1 MPMKKIIMRVWNLG
15 CMAGFEEKP
24 QNIISDFKK
33 LDFDYVPEKLVHRD
47 EPMNRI
53 FSIIKPGI
61 EASSNQRV
69 VITGSVGTGKSS
81 LSKRFCLDFQEW
93 GKEKGH
99 NMQFV
104 IVNCRSRNTPSSVML
119 KILEKF
125 QPGFPDRGFSTTEML
140 EILRKHLVKDSVN
153 LTVVL
158 DEINVLVKK
167 SGPDLLYSLSRFDE
181 ERVTGSKHSL
191 SLILISQQS
200 VNEFLDAA
208 TLSTLK
214 RTNQIML
221 DKYSR
226 EELQDIVAQRVD
238 LAFYPGVVDEETM
251 EFIAD
256 ISSEFGDARFAIEIL
271 ENAGRI
277 ANEEGLEEVRPE
289 HVRSAKA
296 MTYSVVTE
304 SKLISLGEQ
313 KQYALLGIARILK
326 NKAFVTTGEA
336 EKAYALVC
344 EGYESRPR
352 AHTQFWE
359 YLQALGDMGLIGLGQ
374 SGKGMVGKTSLISL
388 PDIPSKVLE
397 EKLLQVIGK
406 G

>member
-1 MPMKKIIMRVWNLG
+1 
-15 CMAGFEEKP
+15 MAGFEEKP

-47 EPMNRI
+47 GPMNRI
-53 FSIIKPGI
+53 FSILKSGV
-61 EASSNQRV
+61 ENSTNQRV

-81 LSKRFCLDFQEW
+81 LSKRFCMDFQEW
-93 GKEKGH
+93 GREKNH
-99 NMQFV
+99 SMHFV

-119 KILEKF
+119 KILDKF

-140 EILRKHLVKDSVN
+140 EILRKHLVKSNVN

-158 DEINVLVKK
+158 DEINVLIKK

-181 ERVTGSKHSL
+181 ERVTSSKHSL
-191 SLILISQQS
+191 SLIIISQQS

-214 RTNQIML
+214 RTNQIVL

-226 EELQDIVAQRVD
+226 DELQDIVAQRVG
-238 LAFYPGVVDEETM
+238 LAFFPGAMDEETM

-256 ISSEFGDARFAIEIL
+256 ISSEFGDARFAIELL

-304 SKLISLGEQ
+304 SKLTSLGEQ

-326 NKAFVTTGEA
+326 DKAFITTGEA

-344 EGYESRPR
+344 EEYESRPR